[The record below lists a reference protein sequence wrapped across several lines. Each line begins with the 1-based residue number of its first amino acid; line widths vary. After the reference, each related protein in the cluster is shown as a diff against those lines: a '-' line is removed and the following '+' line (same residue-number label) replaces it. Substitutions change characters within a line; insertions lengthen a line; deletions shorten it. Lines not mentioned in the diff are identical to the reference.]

1 MSIIQIENTA
11 VQRAHDLGFDVTCH
25 DDGAIEIS
33 RPGKGTMIFVDAAEL
48 LDELRTGYE

>member
-1 MSIIQIENTA
+1 MILASMSPVTTTA
-11 VQRAHDLGFDVTCH
+11 L
-25 DDGAIEIS
+25 IS